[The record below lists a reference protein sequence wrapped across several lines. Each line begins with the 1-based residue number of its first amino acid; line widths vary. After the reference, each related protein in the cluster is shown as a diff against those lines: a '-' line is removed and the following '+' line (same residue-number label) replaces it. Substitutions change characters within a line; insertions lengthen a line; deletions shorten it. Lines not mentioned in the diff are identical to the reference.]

1 MWLSNAF
8 NLKTKQT
15 AALDAGPVSID
26 GSSPAVCTDG
36 EQRDAEILRP
46 ANILRLPKVDEQ
58 QVILNLPDGKSVV
71 IGVISSDIPEGIE
84 TGEVYI
90 TTDNAT
96 VWIKNSGIQLVG
108 SVSVSGTLKVNGRN
122 VSGT

>member
-8 NLKTKQT
+8 NAKTKQT
-15 AALDAGPVSID
+15 AMLDAGPVSID
-26 GSSPAVCTDG
+26 GTSPAVCTDG

-84 TGEVYI
+84 AGEVYI

-96 VWIKNSGIQLVG
+96 VWIKNSGIQLAG
-108 SVSVSGTLKVNGRN
+108 NVSVSGTLKVNGRN

>member
-8 NLKTKQT
+8 NSKTKQT
-15 AALDAGPVSID
+15 ETLDAGPVSID
-26 GSSPAVCTDG
+26 GTSPAVCTDG

-46 ANILRLPKVDEQ
+46 ANILRLPRLDEQ
-58 QVILNLPDGKSVV
+58 QLVLNLPDGKSVV
-71 IGVISSDIPEGIE
+71 IGVLDSEVPDGMEA
-84 TGEVYI
+84 GEVYI

-96 VWIKNSGIQLVG
+96 VWVKNSGIELVG
-108 SVSVSGTLKVNGRN
+108 NVSVSGTLKVNGRN